1 MAEKMGE
8 FLKAD
13 LPSQFDAAVK
23 EQQDVLNALQSSEL
37 NKLKN
42 VIGVGV
48 GYQYR
53 EGKQTEDIGPI
64 VYVSRKLPLSEL
76 KPEEIIPKSIAISG
90 EEQRVDVIKISPI
103 VPACRF
109 GIPDTQHAEFDRV
122 PPGVAICGYNPSTGK
137 ILNKAIGT
145 GGAIVQSLP
154 NGEKFLL
161 TNKHVIPAGSTVGQP
176 WKIHKVGLHVATA
189 KTLDAAIC
197 KIDKLDPT
205 IHCKLVLINNAAKVP
220 QSKDGFISNYIADG
234 DSGSLSVLGN
244 PTKEN
249 DFGTKGNE
257 YIEKETAKVPVNKRS
272 LTRAAQIL
280 RFTNAAVALNFGII
294 DNEGGNPPRLAVGH
308 PIEAVLKDFDGY
320 TLKLV

>member
-205 IHCKLVLINNAAKVP
+205 IHCFDKPVSAPVAPLIGWAVKKSGAATGVTGSYLLAFVKLRGYPSKLVLINNAAKVP
-220 QSKDGFISNYIADG
+220 QSKRPCPY
-234 DSGSLSVLGN
+234 
-244 PTKEN
+244 P
-249 DFGTKGNE
+249 
-257 YIEKETAKVPVNKRS
+257 Y
-272 LTRAAQIL
+272 
-280 RFTNAAVALNFGII
+280 
-294 DNEGGNPPRLAVGH
+294 
-308 PIEAVLKDFDGY
+308 PIEVFVRVGQAPRQQARRVVEPHHDEHGGDLSTVYRPRPSISCGGPFKICS
-320 TLKLV
+320 VN